1 MSNQSSDNNKRIAK
15 NTLLLYF
22 RMLFLMFI
30 GLFTSRINLQSL
42 GVDNFGIYNVVGG
55 VVAMFS
61 VLTGSLSVAISR
73 DITFEI
79 GRGDKEKLS
88 KVFSSAVT
96 IQIFMS
102 VIVVLI
108 AEVAGVWFLNNK
120 MVIPTDRLDAAN
132 WVLQFSIVS
141 FVLTLISV
149 PYNACII
156 AHEKMSA
163 FAYITIYEAIMKL
176 LIAYSVFVTPIDKL
190 ITYAALLLFLSFSM
204 VSGSAFIPCIIQ
216 KKAVTAD

>member
-1 MSNQSSDNNKRIAK
+1 MSNQSSNNNKRIAK

-79 GRGDKEKLS
+79 GRGDKERLS

-102 VIVVLI
+102 IIVVLI

-120 MVIPTDRLDAAN
+120 MVIPADRLDAAN

-176 LIAYSVFVTPIDKL
+176 VIAYSVFVTPIDKL
-190 ITYAALLLFLSFSM
+190 ITYAALFFFLSCSM
-204 VSGSAFIPCIIQ
+204 RVI
-216 KKAVTAD
+216 